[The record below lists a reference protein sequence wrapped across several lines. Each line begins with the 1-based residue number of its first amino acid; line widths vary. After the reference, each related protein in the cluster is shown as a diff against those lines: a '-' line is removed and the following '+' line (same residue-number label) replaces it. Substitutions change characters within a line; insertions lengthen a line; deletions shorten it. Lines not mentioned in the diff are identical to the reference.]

1 LVREFGGGVVS
12 EDVPIGAVV
21 MPAGVAAGSRVAG
34 YLLVEQVGAGG
45 MAVVFRARD
54 EQLQREVALKVLAP
68 GLGADPGF
76 RRRFA
81 HESLAAAAIDD
92 PHIIPVY
99 AAGESDGVLFIAMR
113 YVPGGDARTLVLR
126 DGPLPLERAAAI
138 ISPVASALDAAHAA
152 GLVHR
157 DVKPA
162 NMLVDV
168 RANRPDHVYLSDF
181 GLSKGALASI
191 GLTGTGQVM
200 GTPSYMAPEQI
211 EGTAV
216 DGRTDQYALA
226 CAAFELL
233 TGEPPF
239 PRDQGIA
246 VLHAHLSQQ
255 PPPLASRRPGLPAA
269 ADEVLARA
277 LAKAP
282 ANRFGSCHEFA
293 DALRESLGLAPY
305 HSGGTAPQAAAGPL
319 PAEAGR
325 PAGSGPHTATISPA
339 TAPAFPA
346 GRSPA
351 THPSPGQ
358 GPTPRRRRMTAGWI
372 AGAAAALVA
381 VLVGAYVVLAPHGPA
396 SGTPQSLSQ
405 SSGPGTGSRGTV
417 SGSQGPVSGSAGT
430 VSGSAGSS
438 GPATQSSGPGPG
450 SQGSSGPAARVI
462 SGASYAFSAPNR
474 VAADGK
480 HVWVTNPPGNSVTE
494 LNASDGSWVATL
506 TGAGY
511 GLNGPV
517 GIADDGTHVWVTCG
531 AGNSVT
537 ELNAG
542 DGSVARVLTGTS
554 YSFDAPVGIVS
565 DGTHVWVANS
575 DSNTVTELNAGDGA
589 LLRIVSGASF
599 NFVHPYAVADDGQ
612 HVWVANGNGNSVTE
626 LNNSDGSLVQNVSG
640 ATYGFNYPSGIASDG
655 THVWVVNSG
664 GNSVTELNASDG
676 SLAQLLNA
684 ASYGFASPRSVA
696 LDAADVWVTDVTG
709 NSVTELNA
717 GDGSLVRIVNAA
729 SDGLNGPWGEA
740 VSGGAVWIANSGGN
754 SVTELPTG

>member
-1 LVREFGGGVVS
+1 
-12 EDVPIGAVV
+12 
-21 MPAGVAAGSRVAG
+21 MPAGVAAGARVAG

-54 EQLQREVALKVLAP
+54 EQLHREVALKVLAP

-126 DGPLPLERAAAI
+126 DGPMPPERAGAI

-168 RANRPDHVYLSDF
+168 RANRPDHVYLADF
-181 GLSKGALASI
+181 GLSKGVLASI

-211 EGTAV
+211 EGGAV
-216 DGRTDQYALA
+216 DGRTDQYSLA

-255 PPPLASRRPGLPAA
+255 PPSLASRRPGLPAA

-282 ANRFGSCHEFA
+282 ADRFGSCHEFA
-293 DALRESLGLAPY
+293 DALRESLDLPPY
-305 HSGGTAPQAAAGPL
+305 HSASGTAPHAAAGL
-319 PAEAGR
+319 LAAEAGLVPAEAGR
-325 PAGSGPHTATISPA
+325 EAVGGPHTETISPA
-339 TAPAFPA
+339 TAPAVPA
-346 GRSPA
+346 GPGA
-351 THPSPGQ
+351 DTHPSPGQ
-358 GPTPRRRRMTAGWI
+358 GPASRRRRLTAGWV

-381 VLVGAYVVLAPHGPA
+381 VLVGAYLVLAPRGPS
-396 SGTPQSLSQ
+396 SGTPRSVSQ
-405 SSGPGTGSRGTV
+405 SSGLVPGSHAPL
-417 SGSQGPVSGSAGT
+417 SGSQGPVSGSSGPASGST
-430 VSGSAGSS
+430 GPVSGSTGWAG
-438 GPATQSSGPGPG
+438 PVTQSSGPAPG
-450 SQGSSGPAARVI
+450 SQGSAATTPRVI
-462 SGASYAFSAPNR
+462 SGASYAFNAPNR
-474 VAADGK
+474 VAADSK

-494 LNASDGSWVATL
+494 FNASDGSWVATL
-506 TGAGY
+506 AGAGY

-542 DGSVARVLTGTS
+542 DGSLVRILKGTS
-554 YSFDAPVGIVS
+554 YGFDAPVEITS
-565 DGTHVWVANS
+565 DGTHVWVADS
-575 DSNTVTELNAGDGA
+575 DSSTVTELNVGDGA

-626 LNNSDGSLVQNVSG
+626 LNNSDGSLVRNVSG
-640 ATYGFNYPSGIASDG
+640 ASYGFNYPSGIASDG

-664 GNSVTELNASDG
+664 GNSVTELNAGDG
-676 SLAQLLNA
+676 SLVQVLNA
-684 ASYGFASPRSVA
+684 ASYGFDSPRSVA
-696 LDAADVWVTDVTG
+696 LDGSHVWVTDVQG

-717 GDGSLVRIVNAA
+717 SDGSLVQIVNAD
-729 SDGLNGPWGEA
+729 SDGFNGPWGEA
-740 VSGGAVWIANSGGN
+740 VFGTHLWVANSGGN